1 MFGKERFRARGSGFR
16 HACRP
21 APMLIRL
28 WRRLRGLMRDVPRW
42 VWEVED
48 DHPDTPEIDLYDW
61 YKDLELEEK

>member
-1 MFGKERFRARGSGFR
+1 
-16 HACRP
+16 
-21 APMLIRL
+21 
-28 WRRLRGLMRDVPRW
+28 MRDVPRW